1 MEARRE
7 EFRKYLEDVGVI
19 AALTKAII
27 KLYEMKYDRPESALL
42 FLKEQL
48 ASDLPTATE
57 HLNLINELNELKA
70 KLAMYENAG
79 EAGMSNQIDNETAT
93 NLVISLLGDPDCN
106 SLLKKYLTIE
116 MFDKLKHMKTSFG
129 TRLIDC
135 INSGLQNHKS
145 LVGIYAA
152 DAEAYETF
160 GEIFIPII
168 EEYHK
173 FTSDMTH
180 PEADWG
186 DVSSFEN
193 LDPNNE
199 FIVSTR
205 IRCARSV
212 KEFAL
217 NPLMK
222 KADYL
227 ALMDKMKESLAKL
240 TDDLSGTLLPLDEM
254 DEATKQQM
262 IDDHYLFKEGD
273 KYLEA
278 ASATNFWPTGRAIF
292 KNAANTFFVWVNE
305 EDHLRFISM
314 GTGGD
319 IAAIYSRLKNA
330 VTQCSNDLEFS
341 RHPRFGWLTF
351 CPTNLGTTIRASVMI
366 KVPKLAAKENAL
378 QELADQSNLQIRGTH
393 GKTYIVRL
401 HDKFKLFFVR
411 TFR

>member
-1 MEARRE
+1 MDARRD

-42 FLKEQL
+42 FLKEQI
-48 ASDLPTATE
+48 AADLPTATE
-57 HLNLINELNELKA
+57 HQNLVNELKEAKA
-70 KLAMYENAG
+70 KLAKYENAG
-79 EAGMSNQIDNETAT
+79 EVGMSNQMENENGSKKAGEID
-93 NLVISLLGDPDCN
+93 LVTSLLDDPACN
-106 SLLKKYLTIE
+106 SLLKKYLTVE

-129 TRLIDC
+129 TSLIDC

-145 LVGIYAA
+145 LIGIYAA

-160 GEIFIPII
+160 GEIFTPII

-173 FTSDMTH
+173 FTPDMTH
-180 PEADWG
+180 PAADWG

-212 KEFAL
+212 KDFAL

-222 KADYL
+222 EADYMT
-227 ALMDKMKESLAKL
+227 LMGKMKEILEKL
-240 TDDLSGTLLPLDEM
+240 TDDLSGTLLPLEEM

-278 ASATNFWPTGRAIF
+278 ASATNFWPKGRAIF
-292 KNAANTFFVWVNE
+292 KNTTNTFFVWVNE

-366 KVPKLAAKENAL
+366 KLPKLAAKENAL
-378 QELADQSNLQIRGTH
+378 QELADKSNLQIRGTH
-393 GKTYIVRL
+393 GITCTVQL
-401 HDKFKLFFVR
+401 QF
-411 TFR
+411 